1 MAAGMR
7 QLKGYVTAADS
18 SAYGGVSD
26 GMVVVDVSHSNLVNH
41 NMMGIRLE
49 LHATIEQT
57 KVKLYRH
64 CGTPPEHQILVLKN
78 CGEAIAEMSDDSKM
92 LGFYGVSH
100 GMEIKV
106 IDTDPHSL
114 SRNGGLE
121 DVSQV
126 KKYRMSE
133 ADYDKRAGTLR
144 DWKRK
149 ELAKDPEGFRTK
161 HPELFP
167 AVRATD
173 GRPPPG
179 AEDCIGMEVGMRCQ
193 VNPGGRRGSVK
204 YVGEIPEL
212 EPGHWI
218 GVVLDEPSG
227 RNDGQARG
235 VRYMDCG
242 PNFGVFARP
251 WGVEVGDFPEE
262 ELDLE
267 TESDSE
273 EEL

>member
-7 QLKGYVTAADS
+7 ELQSYVTEADAD
-18 SAYGGVSD
+18 AYGSVSD

-78 CGEAIAEMSDDSKM
+78 CGEPIAEMSDDSKM
-92 LGFYGVSH
+92 LGFYGVTH

-133 ADYDKRAGTLR
+133 EDYDKRAGTLR

-149 ELAKDPEGFRTK
+149 ELAKDPGFRDK

-167 AVRATD
+167 QVRSTFT
-173 GRPPPG
+173 GPPPG
-179 AEDCIGMEVGMRCQ
+179 AKECEGTEVGMRCQ
-193 VNPGGRRGSVK
+193 VNPGGRLGTVK

-218 GVVLDEPSG
+218 GVVLDEPLG
-227 RNDGQARG
+227 RNAGLAKG
-235 VRYMDCG
+235 VAYMECG

-251 WGVEVGDFPEE
+251 WGVQCGDFPEE
-262 ELDLE
+262 EMFD